1 MGNDVMEFN
10 KASLHIYH
18 RFRKLI
24 LDSAFYVA
32 KGRLRYTFSKHSNLK
47 ERNRE
52 RELGL

>member
-1 MGNDVMEFN
+1 MKFN

-32 KGRLRYTFSKHSNLK
+32 KDRLRYTYSGHSDLK

-52 RELGL
+52 HELDL